1 MPPEAP
7 TTERARS
14 KGEAFE
20 FSAFDEVLQL
30 IDDKPAGAAKVP
42 AVNEPSKPA
51 VVPPPPMISVP
62 GASDRGP
69 IATVAGP
76 PPVRSSLAP
85 QAEGPSNLGSPLA
98 PQAEGSPN
106 LAALPKEECQAN
118 GMTFRSRS
126 ERATWPTTMRRGQRQ
141 PGPVLLLTRKAV
153 YAQAAVMAG
162 MMLLAFL
169 AGWLIGRGSQP
180 KARTAPA
187 EPAGEPVA
195 LEGRVLYSLSPGQS
209 LADERAVVI
218 ALPAG
223 KKPAKKIAARGL
235 RPADE
240 DELNA
245 APSADALRA
254 LGGSIARVDESGQF
268 QLVVPRPGNY
278 WLLIISHLASRPDE
292 LAIAMSDVKELSG
305 YFASPS
311 ELIGQ
316 QRYSL
321 SSRRLSGAPPSM
333 VQEFGPTDKL

>member
-1 MPPEAP
+1 
-7 TTERARS
+7 
-14 KGEAFE
+14 
-20 FSAFDEVLQL
+20 
-30 IDDKPAGAAKVP
+30 
-42 AVNEPSKPA
+42 
-51 VVPPPPMISVP
+51 
-62 GASDRGP
+62 
-69 IATVAGP
+69 
-76 PPVRSSLAP
+76 
-85 QAEGPSNLGSPLA
+85 
-98 PQAEGSPN
+98 
-106 LAALPKEECQAN
+106 
-118 GMTFRSRS
+118 
-126 ERATWPTTMRRGQRQ
+126 MRRGQRQ